1 MNLNIISCRAALVVI
16 YETGVSKEEDFKIF
30 EKNNGG
36 RFSNFNQ
43 KLHSRIKINL
53 IYKKHKENYTISL

>member
-1 MNLNIISCRAALVVI
+1 MNLNIISCRAALVSYI

-43 KLHSRIKINL
+43 
-53 IYKKHKENYTISL
+53 NYTQE